1 MFPFQLLIIKV
12 METFDIYK
20 FRCDRRNGYRENN
33 SLILAKTWNGKEKK
47 KKLSRMCL
55 KDDHVPNL
63 LFYI

>member
-1 MFPFQLLIIKV
+1 

>member
-47 KKLSRMCL
+47 KVIKDVL
-55 KDDHVPNL
+55 KG
-63 LFYI
+63 